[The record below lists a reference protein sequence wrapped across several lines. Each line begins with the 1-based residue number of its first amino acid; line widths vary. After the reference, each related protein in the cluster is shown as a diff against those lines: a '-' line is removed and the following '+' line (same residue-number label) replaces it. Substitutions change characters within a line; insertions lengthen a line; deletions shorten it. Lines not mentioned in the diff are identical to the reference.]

1 MSFCGHGEDQ
11 IRRCRLT
18 GRQTDVT
25 ILDDSWVL
33 LSLCLQVQALVNELN
48 FKVHTMEISVLIGRE
63 R

>member
-33 LSLCLQVQALVNELN
+33 LSLCLQVQALVNELD
-48 FKVHTMEISVLIGRE
+48 FKEHTMEISVLIGRE

>member
-48 FKVHTMEISVLIGRE
+48 HRRVHSPMLASLQTFP
-63 R
+63 